1 MLLEARETTS
11 TNRKQNRDEWKLWGN
26 VIGYI
31 FGGIWICMWKDFFH
45 KTKTSSES
53 REPIWG
59 RLFVSPH
66 PHSVSL
72 WERKEENTA
81 AIYYTEMKEVD
92 KQVDQRDFQIK
103 QEKTSIIHNNN
114 NKNTL
119 APLGLLKLDFLLSKI
134 LSQNSCIRVVSKGRR
149 RQSKKV
155 RGRLKEPRN
164 IL

>member
-1 MLLEARETTS
+1 
-11 TNRKQNRDEWKLWGN
+11 
-26 VIGYI
+26 
-31 FGGIWICMWKDFFH
+31 
-45 KTKTSSES
+45 
-53 REPIWG
+53 
-59 RLFVSPH
+59 
-66 PHSVSL
+66 
-72 WERKEENTA
+72 
-81 AIYYTEMKEVD
+81 MKEVD

-103 QEKTSIIHNNN
+103 QGKTSIIHNNNN

-155 RGRLKEPRN
+155 KGGLKEPRN

>member
-1 MLLEARETTS
+1 
-11 TNRKQNRDEWKLWGN
+11 
-26 VIGYI
+26 
-31 FGGIWICMWKDFFH
+31 
-45 KTKTSSES
+45 
-53 REPIWG
+53 
-59 RLFVSPH
+59 
-66 PHSVSL
+66 
-72 WERKEENTA
+72 
-81 AIYYTEMKEVD
+81 MKEVD

-155 RGRLKEPRN
+155 KGGGFERAKKQFITLSRRYKKTH
-164 IL
+164 ILVTL